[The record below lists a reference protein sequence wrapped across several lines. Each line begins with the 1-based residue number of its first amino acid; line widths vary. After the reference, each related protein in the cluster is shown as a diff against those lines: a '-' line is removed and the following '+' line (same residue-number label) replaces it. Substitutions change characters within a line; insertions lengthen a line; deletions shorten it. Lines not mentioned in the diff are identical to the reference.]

1 MTEDFYRQRLAS
13 SLIDPG
19 ATITEAVQR
28 LDLAG
33 TGALLLGDVEGKLRG
48 LLTDG
53 DVRRA
58 LLRGVPFD
66 RPCEGIATADPFRV
80 EEGISASDALQIMND
95 RDVNHLPVVGSDGR
109 LAGLLLRRDLVRDDA
124 VAVSAVIMA
133 GGFGTRLRPLT
144 DDMPKPMLPVGDRP
158 LLERTIARLR
168 DAGIRQVNVT
178 THHLADQI
186 TKHFGDGRSMGVDIH
201 YVPEERPLGTCGGLR
216 LVDDTKGPFLVING
230 DILTGVNFGDL
241 VGFHR
246 KVRADATVCVRKYDV
261 QVPYGVVEVDGTWLK
276 AIREKPSVGF
286 FVNAGIYLLEPSVQS
301 YIPDGERFDMT
312 ELIER
317 LLADGRRVATF
328 PIVEYW
334 LDVGQPAD
342 YAQAQRDVETARIR

>member
-1 MTEDFYRQRLAS
+1 MTEDFYSQRLAS
-13 SLIDPG
+13 TLIDAG
-19 ATITEAVQR
+19 ATIAEAVQR

-33 TGALLLGDVEGKLRG
+33 TGALLLGDSERGLRG

-66 RPCEGIATADPFRV
+66 QPCSTIATNDPFRV
-80 EEGISASDALQIMND
+80 EEGVSAAEALQIMND
-95 RDVNHLPVVGSDGR
+95 RDVNHLPVVDQNAR
-109 LAGLLLRRDLVRDDA
+109 LVGLLLRRDLVRDDA
-124 VAVSAVIMA
+124 VPVSAVIMA

-144 DDMPKPMLPVGDRP
+144 DAVPKPMLPVGDRP
-158 LLERTIARLR
+158 LLERTIERLR

-186 TKHFGDGRSMGVDIH
+186 TSHFGDGRAMGVQIR

-216 LVDDTKGPFLVING
+216 LVGEPTGPLLVING

-246 KVRADATVCVRKYDV
+246 KVGADATVCVRKYEV
-261 QVPYGVVEVDGTWLK
+261 QVPYGVVEVDGTWLRGVK
-276 AIREKPSVGF
+276 EKPSVGF
-286 FVNAGIYLLEPSVQS
+286 FVNAGIYLLEPSVQR

-312 ELIER
+312 DLIGR

>member
-1 MTEDFYRQRLAS
+1 MTQDAYRQRLAS

-19 ATITEAVQR
+19 ATITVAVQR

-33 TGALLLGDVEGKLRG
+33 TGALLLSDSGQRLRG

-58 LLRGVPFD
+58 LLRGVSFD
-66 RPCEGIATADPFRV
+66 LPCSTIATAEPVCVD
-80 EEGISASDALQIMND
+80 EGASAVDALRIMNLRQVD
-95 RDVNHLPVVGSDGR
+95 HLPVVDAS
-109 LAGLLLRRDLVRDDA
+109 GLLTGFLLRRDLVRDEHA
-124 VAVSAVIMA
+124 PVSAVIMA
-133 GGFGTRLRPLT
+133 GGFGSRLRPLT
-144 DDMPKPMLPVGDRP
+144 DQVPKPMLPVGDRP

-168 DAGIRQVNVT
+168 DAGIRRVNVT

-186 TKHFGDGRSMGVDIH
+186 TSHFGDGEAMGVEIS
-201 YVPEERPLGTCGGLR
+201 YVSEESPLGTCGGLR
-216 LVDDTKGPFLVING
+216 LIEEFKEPFLVING

-246 KVRADATVCVRKYDV
+246 KHGADATVCVRKYDV
-261 QVPYGVVEVDGTWLK
+261 QVPYGVVEVDGIWL
-276 AIREKPSVGF
+276 RGVQEKPSVAF
-286 FVNAGIYLLEPSVQS
+286 FVNAGIYLLEPTVQR
-301 YIPDGERFDMT
+301 YIPEGERFDMT
-312 ELIER
+312 DLIAR

-342 YAQAQRDVETARIR
+342 YAQAQRDVETAKIR

>member
-1 MTEDFYRQRLAS
+1 MTQDFYRQRLES
-13 SLIDPG
+13 TSIDPG
-19 ATITEAVQR
+19 ASITEAVRR

-33 TGALLLGDVEGKLRG
+33 TGALVLRDAEGNLRG

-58 LLRGVPFD
+58 LLRGVSFD
-66 RPCEGIATADPFRV
+66 EPCQGIATADPFRV
-80 EEGISASDALQIMND
+80 EEGISAAGALEVMNAH
-95 RDVNHLPVVGSDGR
+95 DVNHLPVVDARGS
-109 LAGLLLRRDLVRDDA
+109 LAGLLLRRDLVDVDA
-124 VAVSAVIMA
+124 TAVSAVIMA

-144 DDMPKPMLPVGDRP
+144 DAVPKPMLPVGDRP
-158 LLERTIARLR
+158 LLERTIGRLR
-168 DAGIRQVNVT
+168 DAGIRQLNVT
-178 THHLADQI
+178 THHLAEQI
-186 TKHFGDGRSMGVDIH
+186 TSYFGDGKAMGVQIR

-216 LVDDTKGPFLVING
+216 LVDEPTGPLLVING

-246 KVRADATVCVRKYDV
+246 KAGADATVCVRKYDV
-261 QVPYGVVEVDGTWLK
+261 QVPYGVVEVDGTWLRR
-276 AIREKPSVGF
+276 IREKPSVGF
-286 FVNAGIYLLEPSVQS
+286 FVNAGIYLLEPSVQR

-312 ELIER
+312 ELIGR
-317 LLADGRRVATF
+317 LLTEGKKVATF

-342 YAQAQRDVETARIR
+342 YAQAQRDVETARIQ

>member
-13 SLIDPG
+13 TLIDPG
-19 ATITEAVQR
+19 ASITEAVQR

-33 TGALLLGDVEGKLRG
+33 TGALVLGDADGKLCG

-58 LLRGVPFD
+58 LLRGVSFEL
-66 RPCEGIATADPFRV
+66 PCGGIATDDPFRV

-109 LAGLLLRRDLVRDDA
+109 LAGLLLRRDLIRDDT
-124 VAVSAVIMA
+124 VPVSAVIMA

-144 DDMPKPMLPVGDRP
+144 NDLPKPMLPVGDRP
-158 LLERTIARLR
+158 LLERTIGRLR
-168 DAGIRQVNVT
+168 DAGIHQVNVT

-186 TKHFGDGRSMGVDIH
+186 SNYFGDGHAMGVQIR
-201 YVPEERPLGTCGGLR
+201 YVPEQQPLGTCGGLR
-216 LVDDTKGPFLVING
+216 LVDDKKGPLLVING

-246 KVRADATVCVRKYDV
+246 KMRADATICVRKYEV
-261 QVPYGVVEVDGTWLK
+261 QVPYGVVEVEGTWLRGVK
-276 AIREKPSVGF
+276 EKPSVGF

-301 YIPDGERFDMT
+301 YIPEGERFDMT
-312 ELIER
+312 DLISR